1 MTPQK
6 KPAVSVVVCTRN
18 RPDFLRR
25 CLTAVQ
31 RVNFPVAE
39 TLVID
44 NASDTPD
51 VERIATEHGA
61 EYVLEPAI
69 GVSTA
74 RNTGLRHA
82 TGDIIACVDDDAL
95 PDPAWI
101 ANLVREFEDPRVAA
115 VVGRT
120 IPGDGIA
127 ADDSLATRLSD
138 LDGGPQRRVV
148 DRETPHWFE
157 IANFGGLGAGAN
169 MAFRRSSFEAWGG
182 FDERIGYGTPMPG
195 LEEHNA
201 FFRVLRCGFR
211 IVYTPDAVVYHPITF
226 DPEEARRRHLAR
238 VRSSA
243 AYALLLFVE
252 HREHRGTLL
261 RYAAEGLRR
270 KRRAW
275 RTTGAP
281 AEPLSA
287 WKLVTAILAAPLL
300 YIRAR
305 IRRGRTTAPRIAGVT
320 GASGTS

>member
-1 MTPQK
+1 MNVLNRSPLEIL
-6 KPAVSVVVCTRN
+6 VV
-18 RPDFLRR
+18 
-25 CLTAVQ
+25 
-31 RVNFPVAE
+31 
-39 TLVID
+39 D
-44 NASDTPD
+44 NASETPG
-51 VERIATEHGA
+51 VEQIATQHGA
-61 EYVLEPAI
+61 RYILEPRI
-69 GVSTA
+69 GVSMA

-95 PDPAWI
+95 PDRAWI

-120 IPGDGIA
+120 IAGDSPAG
-127 ADDSLATRLSD
+127 DDSLPARLSD

-157 IANFGGLGAGAN
+157 IANFGGIGAGAN
-169 MAFRRSSFEAWGG
+169 MAFRRSLFERWGG
-182 FDERIGYGTPMPG
+182 FDERISSGTPMPG
-195 LEEHNA
+195 FEEHNA

-226 DPEEARRRHLAR
+226 EPAEARRRRLAR

-252 HREHRGTLL
+252 HPEHRGALL
-261 RYAAEGLRR
+261 RYAAGGLGR

-275 RTTGAP
+275 RMTGAP
-281 AEPLSA
+281 PEPLSS
-287 WKLVTAILAAPLL
+287 WKLVTAIVVSPLF

-305 IRRGRTTAPRIAGVT
+305 IRGGRTTAPQIVGVT
-320 GASGTS
+320 SEFETT